1 MSIYTPK
8 TLDQAKEIASLISDN
23 PRDCLR
29 LHAAFGAH
37 FGGDMA
43 VTQNNAYMLKG
54 KPSLNADAMSG
65 VVRRSGL
72 CRYMVITSWDDTH
85 CTYECARTDE
95 PEAIK
100 HVFTFTMQ
108 MAKAQGLTRNR
119 NWQQMPMQ
127 MLRARALTM
136 MLRAVYPDAVSGMYS
151 PDEIA
156 DNMSMNDDERA
167 QISADSLGEEL
178 RTPTRQPSAAPRP
191 SAPPKQ
197 HKAIEHSAPPVDD
210 EEVQAL
216 QQVAREL
223 YEVSQIGDLDEETG
237 EVSDHAWENQDDVQ
251 QIITRG
257 QSVKTKADL
266 EVFVCGLWA
275 LANKPNNATPDA
287 IDELHKRAVKLGIS
301 DARLGIF

>member
-1 MSIYTPK
+1 MTIYTPK
-8 TLDQAKEIASLISDN
+8 NLEQAKEIATLISDS

-54 KPSLNADAMSG
+54 KPSLNADAMAG

-72 CRYMVITSWDDTH
+72 CRYMVITSWDNQH

-100 HVFTFTMQ
+100 HVFTYTMQ
-108 MAKAQGLTRNR
+108 MANAQGLTRNR
-119 NWQQMPMQ
+119 NWQQMPQQ

-178 RTPTRQPSAAPRP
+178 RTPTQAPR
-191 SAPPKQ
+191 SAPPQQ
-197 HKAIEHSAPPVDD
+197 HRAIEHSAPPPVDD
-210 EEVQAL
+210 AEAQAL

-223 YEVSQIGDLDEETG
+223 YEISQIGDLDEETG
-237 EVSDHAWENQDDVQ
+237 EISEHTWAHTDDVQ
-251 QIITRG
+251 MIIARG
-257 QSVKTKADL
+257 QAVKTQADL
-266 EVFVCGLWA
+266 EVYVCGLWA

-287 IDELHKRAVKLGIS
+287 IDELHKRATALGIS
-301 DARLGIF
+301 DAKLGIF